1 MRSAAAGGGNLS
13 VLQWAS
19 GMVVTGI
26 VVHVPA
32 QLKVGTSMSSNEREN
47 MGANGIDMLAVL
59 QLEVRVQSS
68 SVSRFES

>member
-1 MRSAAAGGGNLS
+1 
-13 VLQWAS
+13 
-19 GMVVTGI
+19 VTGI